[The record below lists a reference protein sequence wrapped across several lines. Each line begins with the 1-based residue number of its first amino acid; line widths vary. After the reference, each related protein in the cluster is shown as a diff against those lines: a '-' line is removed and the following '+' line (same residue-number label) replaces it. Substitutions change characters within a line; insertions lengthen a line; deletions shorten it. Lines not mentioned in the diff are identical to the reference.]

1 MRRAQTSM
9 ASGRTCLRGAERLML
24 ARGHWLG
31 GCILEAIVK
40 GKGWET
46 EPRKAI
52 ECQAE
57 ELKLGHL
64 SPGDPLQAV
73 ALVLV
78 RKITLGNWEGRVRMT
93 GTEPEQG
100 RGRLW

>member
-1 MRRAQTSM
+1 M
-9 ASGRTCLRGAERLML
+9 ASGRTCVRGCRAPHAGQGTLVGRLHSVSNSD
-24 ARGHWLG
+24 R
-31 GCILEAIVK
+31 
-40 GKGWET
+40 KGWET
-46 EPRKAI
+46 EPRRAI

-57 ELKLGHL
+57 ELQLGHL

-78 RKITLGNWEGRVRMT
+78 RKIAFLGYWEGRVQMT
-93 GTEPEQG
+93 GTEPAQG